1 MKKSENIVL
10 ALGFLSILLLIGI
23 FQWGDF
29 LIKNDYIKEN
39 FTYNIDSNSNT
50 HSVDLPLTTS
60 YSCNNKCGPSGRC
73 SKTGQQCLSDI
84 DCPGCQPYSPPLT
97 RTKVDVPGENDAGKQ
112 GVLFSTFS
120 TLTTDI
126 GTQAKIFRNS
136 NVSKGAPQ
144 ANFGINTWRNK
155 FNKIEKLFDQRYKP
169 KVLKFMMKYPYQYS
183 LSGEF
188 LNNGPLA
195 ANAFINQ

>member
-39 FTYNIDSNSNT
+39 FTYNIDFNSNT

-60 YSCNNKCGPSGRC
+60 YSCNNKCGPQGRC

-155 FNKIEKLFDQRYKP
+155 FNKVEKLFDQRYKP
-169 KVLKFMMKYPYQYS
+169 KVLKFMRKYPYQYS

-195 ANAFINQ
+195 ANAYINQ

>member
-1 MKKSENIVL
+1 VEFVK
-10 ALGFLSILLLIGI
+10 A
-23 FQWGDF
+23 
-29 LIKNDYIKEN
+29 
-39 FTYNIDSNSNT
+39 
-50 HSVDLPLTTS
+50 
-60 YSCNNKCGPSGRC
+60 
-73 SKTGQQCLSDI
+73 
-84 DCPGCQPYSPPLT
+84 
-97 RTKVDVPGENDAGKQ
+97 A
-112 GVLFSTFS
+112 LFSSFS

-126 GTQAKIFRNS
+126 GTQAKIYRNS

-155 FNKIEKLFDQRYKP
+155 FNKEEKLFDERYKP

-195 ANAFINQ
+195 ANAYINS